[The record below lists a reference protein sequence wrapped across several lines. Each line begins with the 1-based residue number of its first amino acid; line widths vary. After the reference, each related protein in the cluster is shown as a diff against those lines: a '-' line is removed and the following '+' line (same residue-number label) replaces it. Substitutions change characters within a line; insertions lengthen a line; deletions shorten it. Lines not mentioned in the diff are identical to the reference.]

1 MDSTTTL
8 DSKTEP
14 TVQQKE
20 SVWMKN
26 PKTGN
31 WIPEA
36 HFGDTDLE
44 ALREKQGSEEALTCV
59 ESNKQGTTRHEAS
72 PPLHDVFVD
81 VLGLPAKVKI
91 ECCFPSTNVA
101 DANLIRKPKRSCPRT
116 PPAAKRLRHHHL
128 TANSVQLGIKLGCG
142 IHFTADSVQLGTKLS
157 YGIHH
162 CQLSPDGYQIQLQCL
177 FLKALRGVVDGHH
190 HQICHGRGLG
200 HC

>member
-44 ALREKQGSEEALTCV
+44 ALREKFLP
-59 ESNKQGTTRHEAS
+59 RI
-72 PPLHDVFVD
+72 LHFN
-81 VLGLPAKVKI
+81 GGFK
-91 ECCFPSTNVA
+91 S
-101 DANLIRKPKRSCPRT
+101 
-116 PPAAKRLRHHHL
+116 
-128 TANSVQLGIKLGCG
+128 
-142 IHFTADSVQLGTKLS
+142 
-157 YGIHH
+157 
-162 CQLSPDGYQIQLQCL
+162 
-177 FLKALRGVVDGHH
+177 
-190 HQICHGRGLG
+190 
-200 HC
+200 